1 MPIGGSALQTL
12 PTSLRRTLYV
22 ATAVPVRGIE
32 LMTLRILLENALFTS
47 TRELRREARATVCR
61 MINTRYSR
69 KASQSAACH
78 LRIRQAPLVAA
89 ANIADPLR
97 QTLYAVAESRLG
109 FSMFAEGRRH
119 STIIRRI
126 RRGAAPRPSGM
137 TERAR
142 PALLA
147 PGPCTD
153 TPRSTYPIR
162 AHSRNRCG
170 KPLRS
175 RSCRT
180 R

>member
-1 MPIGGSALQTL
+1 MRYKLSQL
-12 PTSLRRTLYV
+12 PPAHPLRRNGCASSRNRINDTSDIVGKRPVYKHKRETAGGERNGVSNDQHTVQSKSVTERRSSLAYSTSAPCCSGKYRRSF
-22 ATAVPVRGIE
+22 ATNP
-32 LMTLRILLENALFTS
+32 
-47 TRELRREARATVCR
+47 LRRYIKPTRASNARKRT
-61 MINTRYSR
+61 TT
-69 KASQSAACH
+69 
-78 LRIRQAPLVAA
+78 P
-89 ANIADPLR
+89 
-97 QTLYAVAESRLG
+97 
-109 FSMFAEGRRH
+109 
-119 STIIRRI
+119 IIRRI

-137 TERAR
+137 TERVR